1 MTMLFRSLSAA
12 LWLLAGSAWGG
23 DATAVLPKGEDASG
37 QFVRL
42 TRDKDK
48 SPVAMETAIVRFAPR
63 DGGKGPAVDLVAA
76 VHIAEKSYY
85 EQLNREF
92 ANYDAVLYE
101 LVAPEKASVPKQGE
115 SPGGNPLSLLQ
126 NGMKDVLEL
135 EYQLQGIDYSRKN
148 LVHADMSP
156 ERFAQSMQQRGES
169 LTAMCLRMMGYTM
182 AKQGQ
187 AGGGADGGRLLMA
200 LFDKNRALALKRV
213 VAEQFEN
220 SEGAMAALDG
230 PQGSTI
236 ISERNKVALEVL
248 RKEIAA
254 GKRKI
259 AIFYGAGHMPDLQKR
274 LHDDFGLDP
283 VSTRWLVA
291 WNLKSETKPAA
302 KVKQH

>member
-1 MTMLFRSLSAA
+1 MTTLFRSLSAA
-12 LWLLAGSAWGG
+12 LCLLAGSAWGG
-23 DATAVLPKGEDASG
+23 DATAVLPKGGGASG

-48 SPVAMETAIVRFAPR
+48 SPLAMETAIVRFAPR
-63 DGGKGPAVDLVAA
+63 DGGKGPTVDLVAA

-101 LVAPEKASVPKQGE
+101 LVAPEKATVPKQGE
-115 SPGGNPLSLLQ
+115 PSSGNPLSLLQ

-135 EYQLQGIDYSRKN
+135 EYQLKGIDYSRKN

-169 LTAMCLRMMGYTM
+169 LTTMCLRMMGYAM

-187 AGGGADGGRLLMA
+187 AGGGGDGGQLLMA
-200 LFDKNRALALKRV
+200 LFDKNRPLALKRV
-213 VAEQFEN
+213 MAEQFEN
-220 SEGAMAALDG
+220 SEGSIAALEG

-259 AIFYGAGHMPDLQKR
+259 AIFYGAAHMPNFQKR

-283 VSTRWLVA
+283 VGARWLVA
-291 WNLKSETKPAA
+291 WNLKSDAKPAA
-302 KVKQH
+302 KAKQR

>member
-1 MTMLFRSLSAA
+1 MTMFFRSLLAA
-12 LWLLAGSAWGG
+12 LWLLAGSAWAGE
-23 DATAVLPKGEDASG
+23 ATAVRPKGEDASG

-63 DGGKGPAVDLVAA
+63 DGGKGPTVDLVAA
-76 VHIAEKSYY
+76 VHIADKSYY

-92 ANYDAVLYE
+92 VNYDSVLYE
-101 LVAPEKASVPKQGE
+101 LVAPEKASVPKQGDPP
-115 SPGGNPLSLLQ
+115 SRNPLSLLQ

-135 EYQLQGIDYSRKN
+135 EYQLKGIDYSRKN

-169 LTAMCLRMMGYTM
+169 LTTMCLRMMGYAM

-187 AGGGADGGRLLMA
+187 AGGGADGGQLLMA
-200 LFDKNRALALKRV
+200 LFDKNRALALKCAM
-213 VAEQFEN
+213 AEQFDN
-220 SEGAMAALDG
+220 SDGAMAALDG

-236 ISERNKVALEVL
+236 ISERNKVALDVL

-283 VSTRWLVA
+283 VGARWLVA

-302 KVKQH
+302 KLKRR